1 MYRLDRLSSQ
11 SNDNLHLSETR
22 LLETASLKTGETND
36 NRQQGAKIM
45 DIPTQLSLEQQFK
58 LEVLRDQV
66 KSLSREQAQEYLLE
80 VLRQNMVKDNLFKH
94 LLKRGA

>member
-1 MYRLDRLSSQ
+1 
-11 SNDNLHLSETR
+11 
-22 LLETASLKTGETND
+22 
-36 NRQQGAKIM
+36 M

-66 KSLSREQAQEYLLE
+66 KNLSREQAQEYLLE